1 MNHGL
6 LIFNLLVAAPVF
18 AWEPQTGDIIF
29 QVSRASQSRAI
40 QLATHSDYSHTGIVV
55 MRNSEPYVFEAI
67 GPVAYTPLQKWI
79 AQGKDGRYIVRRV
92 RGGLSSPQQQKLKC
106 RFLSNTDFDFICSPN
121 YLLKHSICT
130 LLLSIR
136 LYSHHVLPIIY
147 DIYFLATLLPGI
159 MNCMSL
165 YFHRL

>member
-147 DIYFLATLLPGI
+147 DIY
-159 MNCMSL
+159 
-165 YFHRL
+165 

>member
-18 AWEPQTGDIIF
+18 AWELQTGDIIF

-92 RGGLSSPQQQKLKC
+92 RDGLSSPQQQKLKE
-106 RFLSNTDFDFICSPN
+106 RYGKRIPLNETVISPQALFEAPQLETVDKR
-121 YLLKHSICT
+121 YAIH
-130 LLLSIR
+130 
-136 LYSHHVLPIIY
+136 
-147 DIYFLATLLPGI
+147 
-159 MNCMSL
+159 
-165 YFHRL
+165 

>member
-40 QLATHSDYSHTGIVV
+40 QLAPHSDYSHTGIVV

-92 RGGLSSPQQQKLKC
+92 RGGLSSPQQQKLKE
-106 RFLSNTDFDFICSPN
+106 FDLNQPIAQAKLKERYGKRIPLNETVISPQALFEASQLETVDKR
-121 YLLKHSICT
+121 YAIH
-130 LLLSIR
+130 
-136 LYSHHVLPIIY
+136 
-147 DIYFLATLLPGI
+147 
-159 MNCMSL
+159 
-165 YFHRL
+165 

>member
-92 RGGLSSPQQQKLKC
+92 RGGLSSPQQQKLKE
-106 RFLSNTDFDFICSPN
+106 RYGKRIPLNETVISPQALFEAPQLETVDKR
-121 YLLKHSICT
+121 YAIH
-130 LLLSIR
+130 
-136 LYSHHVLPIIY
+136 
-147 DIYFLATLLPGI
+147 
-159 MNCMSL
+159 
-165 YFHRL
+165 